1 MLLVLGSPVQKQDRD
16 LLGVQQRVTK
26 MIKDLE
32 HLPYEVEGKWMRPGS
47 SQWCI
52 VDRTKSYGLKLEYSK
67 FHTNMQKN
75 FFMVRVTEHWNR
87 LPGEVVES
95 PSMEIFKTCLDAYLC
110 HP

>member
-1 MLLVLGSPVQKQDRD
+1 
-16 LLGVQQRVTK
+16 

-52 VDRTKSYGLKLEYSK
+52 VDRTRSYGLKLEYSK

-75 FFMVRVTEHWNR
+75 FFMVRVTEHWNK
-87 LPGEVVES
+87 LPTEVEVFFFGDIQAPRE
-95 PSMEIFKTCLDAYLC
+95 CLFV
-110 HP
+110 